1 MTKDKLPRIAEI
13 LRNKITLKKIP
24 EGIKMTYVRNK
35 FARRLFVISF
45 FVALY
50 LGHLFVVETTYEGQ
64 DREYLG
70 TVLLILFVTFCLS
83 FLIYPYL
90 YKCTIIFNKR
100 YIQTTNWTFYPRVQ
114 TIRKFDGHY
123 LEVREFIK
131 VTHGSHNGNRTEN
144 RFPMVYLK
152 SKYHLVEIH
161 HPDLAY
167 AEEHRKLIEKCLKKT
182 DR

>member
-1 MTKDKLPRIAEI
+1 MTKDELPRITEI
-13 LRNKITLKKIP
+13 LRNKITLKEVP

-45 FVALY
+45 FLALY
-50 LGHLFVVETTYEGQ
+50 LGHLFVVETTYEGR

-70 TVLLILFVTFCLS
+70 TVLMILFLTSCAS
-83 FLIYPYL
+83 FLVYHYL
-90 YKCTIIFNKR
+90 YKCTIIFNKK
-100 YIQTTNWTFYPRVQ
+100 YIQVTNWTFYPRVQ
-114 TIRKFDGHY
+114 IIRKFDGHY
-123 LEVREFIK
+123 LDFYEYIK
-131 VTHGSHNGNRTEN
+131 VVHGSHDGYRTEN
-144 RFPMVYLK
+144 RYPMVYMK

-167 AEEHRKLIEKCLKKT
+167 AEEHKKLIVKCLKKT

>member
-1 MTKDKLPRIAEI
+1 MTKDKLPKITEI
-13 LRNKITLKKIP
+13 LREKITLKEVP

-50 LGHLFVVETTYEGQ
+50 LGHLFVVETTYEGR

-70 TVLLILFVTFCLS
+70 TVLMILFLTFCVS
-83 FLIYPYL
+83 FLIYHYL
-90 YKCTIIFNKR
+90 YKCTIIFNKK
-100 YIQTTNWTFYPRVQ
+100 YIQVTNWTFYPRVQ
-114 TIRKFDGHY
+114 IIRKFDGHY
-123 LEVREFIK
+123 IDFYEYIK
-131 VTHGSHNGNRTEN
+131 VVHGSHDGYRTEN
-144 RFPMVYLK
+144 RYPMVYMK

-167 AEEHRKLIEKCLKKT
+167 AEEHKKLIQKCLKRT
-182 DR
+182 ER